1 MSDRIPRNGPT
12 PVGVNLVNFFGSEHG

>member
-1 MSDRIPRNGPT
+1 MFDRIPRNGPT